1 MPSPNAIRTILLTDW
16 DPIGIADEPRAQDE
30 YDAYIGPIRRLL
42 DGPEARARV
51 SDYLMMIERERM
63 GLAGDQ
69 DRAARVAGRLLEL
82 GLT

>member
-1 MPSPNAIRTILLTDW
+1 MPSLHDIRAVLLTDW

-30 YDAYIGPIRRLL
+30 YDVYIGPILRLL
-42 DGPEARARV
+42 AGPEARVRV

>member
-1 MPSPNAIRTILLTDW
+1 MPSTHTIRTLLLADW

-30 YDAYIGPIRRLL
+30 YDAYIGPILRLL
-42 DGPEARARV
+42 AGSEARVRV
-51 SDYLMMIERERM
+51 SDYLMRVERERM

-69 DRAARVAGRLLEL
+69 DCAARVAGRLLEL